1 MVTFRYL
8 LSVLTVC
15 SEVTWYTD
23 T

>member
-8 LSVLTVC
+8 LSVYTVC